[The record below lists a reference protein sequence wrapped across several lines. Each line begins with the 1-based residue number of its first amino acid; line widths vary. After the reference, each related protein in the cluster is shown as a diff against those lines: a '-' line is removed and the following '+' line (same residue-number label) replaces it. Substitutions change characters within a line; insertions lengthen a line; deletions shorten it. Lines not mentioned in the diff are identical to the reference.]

1 MSRALFK
8 MEVVSVLEIALKRT
22 QHLARS
28 LNRLSGILASVTFGA
43 MSILV
48 ILQVMSRSFFGYSF
62 QWAEEM
68 ARYFFIWSTML
79 ASACA
84 VYFGLHVGVDLVVAR
99 LNVKSKKLVRI
110 VAQLMLIFSIVVLL
124 VYGAEQTYITAQS
137 GQTATSFPV
146 SAAVLYLSV
155 PVSASL
161 MLLYSLVQ
169 LTELV
174 FYGKFLAVEATVD
187 NQELVS

>member
-8 MEVVSVLEIALKRT
+8 MEVVSVLETALKRT

-84 VYFGLHVGVDLVVAR
+84 VYFGLHVGVDLIVAR

-124 VYGAEQTYITAQS
+124 VYGAEQTYITIVDPEKW
-137 GQTATSFPV
+137 T
-146 SAAVLYLSV
+146 
-155 PVSASL
+155 
-161 MLLYSLVQ
+161 
-169 LTELV
+169 TE
-174 FYGKFLAVEATVD
+174 
-187 NQELVS
+187 

>member
-1 MSRALFK
+1 
-8 MEVVSVLEIALKRT
+8 MEVVRALETVLKRA
-22 QHLARS
+22 QYLARG
-28 LNRLSGILASVTFGA
+28 LNRLSGVFASVAFGA

-48 ILQVMSRSFFGYSF
+48 ILQVISRSFFGYSF

-84 VYFGLHVGVDLVVAR
+84 VYSSLHVGVDLVVSR
-99 LNVKSKKLVRI
+99 LSVKSRKWVCVI
-110 VAQLMLIFSIVVLL
+110 AQLMLIFSVVVLL
-124 VYGAEQTYITAQS
+124 VYGAEQTYITAES

-155 PVSASL
+155 PVSAFL
-161 MLLYSLVQ
+161 MLLYAVVQ
-169 LTELV
+169 LAELV
-174 FYGKFLAVEATVD
+174 VYGRFLPVEATAD
-187 NQELVS
+187 NQGLVS